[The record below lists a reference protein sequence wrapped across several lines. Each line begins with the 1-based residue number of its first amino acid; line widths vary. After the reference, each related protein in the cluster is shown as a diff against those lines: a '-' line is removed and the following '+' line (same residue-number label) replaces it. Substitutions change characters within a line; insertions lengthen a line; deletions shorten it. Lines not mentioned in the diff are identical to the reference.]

1 MRGVDKLSAERRS
14 ANMARIRSKD
24 THPELVLRSLIHGLG
39 YRFRLH
45 RKDLPGTP
53 DIVFPG
59 RRKIIFAHGCFW
71 HQHTGCRE
79 GRIPGSRLD
88 YWEPK
93 LKRNQIRDTTNQAR
107 LKEQGWDVLVV
118 WECELNDLKSLT
130 KTLRG
135 FLGKP

>member
-1 MRGVDKLSAERRS
+1 M
-14 ANMARIRSKD
+14 
-24 THPELVLRSLIHGLG
+24 
-39 YRFRLH
+39 
-45 RKDLPGTP
+45 PGKP

-59 RRKIIFAHGCFW
+59 RRKVILAHGCFW
-71 HQHTGCRE
+71 HQHPGCRE

-93 LKRNQIRDTTNQAR
+93 LKRNQIRDAKNQAR

-130 KTLRG
+130 KMLRG